1 MDRAAGYRRLGG
13 LGMESQEDITQL
25 LRRFQNGD
33 SEAQSKLI
41 NAVHGE
47 LRTMA
52 ARYMQ
57 RERQGITLQTT
68 ALLNEAYI
76 KLINVKSTN
85 WQDRAH
91 FFAVAARIMRQILVD
106 HARKRLAGKHGGQ
119 FYDLELNE
127 ALVFTPSRSSELVAL
142 DEALTKLA
150 GKDERASRLVEL
162 RFFGGLSVD
171 ESAEVLKVSRRA
183 VEREWT
189 FARAWL
195 REELG
200 LEGGHA

>member
-1 MDRAAGYRRLGG
+1 
-13 LGMESQEDITQL
+13 MESQEDITQL
-25 LRRFQNGD
+25 LRRFQDGD
-33 SEAQSKLI
+33 TEAQSKLI

-68 ALLNEAYI
+68 ALLNEAYL

-162 RFFGGLSVD
+162 RFFGGLSVED
-171 ESAEVLKVSRRA
+171 TAEVLNVSPATVRRDWSIA
-183 VEREWT
+183 K
-189 FARAWL
+189 FWL
-195 REELG
+195 YRELG
-200 LEGGHA
+200 GGTGDGSGTVETNR